1 MKPITK
7 QHNQMDYF
15 ALLGLAGAF
24 SVMLIIRGELF
35 WLIGALVLLMLAIIR
50 KMVKV

>member
-1 MKPITK
+1 MKLTHAEK
-7 QHNQMDYF
+7 DYF

-35 WLIGALVLLMLAIIR
+35 WLIGALVLIMLAVIR
-50 KMVKV
+50 KRVKV